1 MEFKTF
7 VSCEQV
13 YVVKHNQILV
23 MVSILT
29 SGVTSSKSLK
39 FAEPQLLHLN

>member
-23 MVSILT
+23 TVSILT
-29 SGVTSSKSLK
+29 SCVTSSKLLK
-39 FAEPQLLHLN
+39 FFKPQLLRLN